1 MQSIGTLLMVLYTVS
16 VIAAVLVTTMIYY
29 KQYPQPF
36 EGDGC
41 RSDQCNDYAL
51 LLTSSINASVSPCE
65 SFTRFV
71 CSGWERRNELSVREH
86 FYSLGLERVMRM
98 NTDERASSPSSLK
111 QAAAVYT
118 SCDDVLSG
126 RTDELPSVKRAL
138 LEAGITWPH
147 AQPQVDLLFTLLYT
161 SLKLNWDAVLHVRHR
176 LARNKTTVLV
186 NPGRAFYRFA
196 ERDTFSASWVA
207 FKAYFKTLRRSFD
220 RGEENNA
227 SLDETLEIEKSIAAR
242 LLPHYYFRTS
252 SLNPLTAPPTIG
264 IQDIK
269 WLNALARLNYS
280 HSADFELVTTGPRF
294 VNAFLEYWKDHGEA
308 AAFLLTSWCTVQL
321 AALYANQE
329 LIFSYY
335 GGHRSV
341 ALARHSAFCF
351 GSAYAFSGEAF
362 FSSYIN
368 LALRGDV
375 REEAERV
382 TRSVG
387 NAFLRRLSL
396 WPHFVEDVTVVTNWS
411 TLSKAFGAF
420 DAQGTPHRDSAGLT
434 ASSSFVENWRKSALI
449 PANEE
454 DDDVVRSISSLHM
467 SSQLLEN
474 KAFQLIPLSLSFPT
488 FDPQLTPALNYG
500 GLGGHVAA
508 ALAWLMVGAYSMD
521 SRTADAINKLTACI
535 EDNPSPALIVDSPVT
550 EALTASAL
558 VDAYKADAAAQEKP
572 IPKLQDYN
580 GTQLL
585 FMALCFA
592 NCRGSEFRNED
603 RICDLA
609 MKQVKEFALAFKCAP
624 ETPLNPAQR
633 CGVP

>member
-1 MQSIGTLLMVLYTVS
+1 MGRIHRRRFEEKPHRPYESVGTLLMLLYMVS
-16 VIAAVLVTTMIYY
+16 VIAAVVITTLIYF
-29 KQYPQPF
+29 KKYPQPF

-41 RSDQCNDYAL
+41 RSPQCNDYAT

-86 FYSLGLERVMRM
+86 FYSQGLERIMRIVR
-98 NTDERASSPSSLK
+98 NADEPASSPISLK

-126 RTDELPSVKRAL
+126 RTDELPTVKRAL

-147 AQPQVDLLFTLLYT
+147 AQPQVDLLYTLLFT
-161 SLKLNWDAVLHVRHR
+161 SMKLNWDAVLHVRHH

-196 ERDTFSASWVA
+196 ERDTFSASGVA

-321 AALYANQE
+321 AALYANQT

-335 GGHRSV
+335 GGHQSV
-341 ALARHSAFCF
+341 ALARHSTFCF
-351 GSAYAFSGEAF
+351 GSAYASSGEAL

-387 NAFLRRLSL
+387 SAFLRRLSQ
-396 WPHFVEDVTVVTNWS
+396 WPHFVEDITVVTNWS

-420 DAQGTPHRDSAGLT
+420 DAQGTPHRDGAGR
-434 ASSSFVENWRKSALI
+434 AVSSSFVENWRQSALI

-454 DDDVVRSISSLHM
+454 DDDVVRSISTLQM
-467 SSQLLEN
+467 TSQFLEE
-474 KAFQLIPLSLSFPT
+474 KAFQLIPLSFSFPT

-500 GLGGHVAA
+500 GLGGH
-508 ALAWLMVGAYSMD
+508 
-521 SRTADAINKLTACI
+521 RNAINKLTACI

-550 EALTASAL
+550 EAMTAGAL
-558 VDAYKADAAAQEKP
+558 VDAYKADVTAQEKP
-572 IPKLQDYN
+572 ISNIGDYN
-580 GTQLL
+580 GAQLL
-585 FMALCFA
+585 LMALCFA
-592 NCRGSEFRNED
+592 NCHGSVVRNEY
-603 RICDLA
+603 RICDVA
-609 MKQVKEFALAFKCAP
+609 MKQVKEFSQVFKCAP
-624 ETPLNPAQR
+624 GAPLNPAQR